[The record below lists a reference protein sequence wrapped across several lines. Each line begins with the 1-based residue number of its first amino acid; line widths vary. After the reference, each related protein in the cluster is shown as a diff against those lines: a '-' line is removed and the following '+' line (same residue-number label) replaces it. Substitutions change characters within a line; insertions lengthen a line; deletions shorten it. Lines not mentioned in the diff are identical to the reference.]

1 MAHER
6 YKSLLPR
13 DQWDYY
19 HGLLNYTQTRGGVD
33 GTYHSQYTSGNPSVT
48 PVTAPYDVT
57 FTPSPMGEIGMGDV
71 TQTSPT
77 SPDVTGMELL
87 GMMNLSHMYP
97 EYGEKAWEIISG
109 DLKFSK
115 RAQHKAAYH
124 DAWRKRNNPLSTES
138 HASTYGPASGR
149 WFRTD
154 PRINTDQLMDEI
166 NAILASRG
174 FAEDYPREGYP
185 FSHIDLAEHA
195 SLGAQPGEE
204 LGEEEGGAMP
214 YPALELHEYGHEA
227 YHFFENNP
235 DALVDEKGEDLKYY
249 NPVTGS
255 FESVRNAIMDRPS
268 VDNNWKWQLK
278 RGQDQESMAHLVMYS
293 SDWREGRRTRGAEAP
308 VPLPKP
314 GTNEFNKL
322 RSISMALNKAAYR
335 VIENVLE
342 KNRMRGRT
350 ASGM

>member
-57 FTPSPMGEIGMGDV
+57 FTPSPMGEIVG
-71 TQTSPT
+71 QTSPT

-138 HASTYGPASGR
+138 YASTYGPASGR

-235 DALVDEKGEDLKYY
+235 DTLVDEQGKDLKYY
-249 NPVTGS
+249 NPVTES

-293 SDWREGRRTRGAEAP
+293 GDWREGRRTRGAEAP